1 MRELSTKELLNIDG
15 GASWFSA
22 SFLNAASRAL
32 STLIELGRSVGT
44 AIRRT
49 INGSICPL

>member
-1 MRELSTKELLNIDG
+1 MIELNNKELMNIDG
-15 GASWFSA
+15 GSGVTAT
-22 SFLNAASRAL
+22 FLNSISRAI
-32 STLIELGRSVGT
+32 STIMELGRNLGS